1 METDSDSDPDPS
13 FNLETEEA
21 IAELG
26 FTGDFEGELV
36 INEMAE
42 ACRNPAKQQKPN

>member
-1 METDSDSDPDPS
+1 VES
-13 FNLETEEA
+13 FKFESELEEA

-26 FTGDFEGELV
+26 FTGDFEGALV

-42 ACRNPAKQQKPN
+42 ACRTSAKQQKLN